1 MIKTKKI
8 DEDRQKGEENIETK
22 HNIKKKFFKE
32 QKKTQNEGHLMIL
45 GILCSFL
52 FYTTTKGVVL

>member
-22 HNIKKKFFKE
+22 HNIKKNFFKE
-32 QKKTQNEGHLMIL
+32 QKKN
-45 GILCSFL
+45 
-52 FYTTTKGVVL
+52 TKRGSLDDFGDIV